1 MPLTQD
7 EIRHFIQDEGSTTT
21 LAEVKLFRRIA
32 QEHNYDYHAMTKA
45 LDEQIYD
52 SIPKP
57 QLANAQTAAEIEA
70 EHVIFGLKLK
80 RELMYISVLLKHYD
94 DNKVLEMI
102 NEKENLEEL
111 IDNSSIFT
119 KNPTLTFSFSSFV
132 NIDAN
137 VNPASN
143 VRGGPDLPAS
153 IVNQCT
159 IL

>member
-1 MPLTQD
+1 
-7 EIRHFIQDEGSTTT
+7 
-21 LAEVKLFRRIA
+21 
-32 QEHNYDYHAMTKA
+32 
-45 LDEQIYD
+45 
-52 SIPKP
+52 
-57 QLANAQTAAEIEA
+57 
-70 EHVIFGLKLK
+70 
-80 RELMYISVLLKHYD
+80 MYISVLLKHYD